1 MSSTNKYDENSN
13 KESLKKNGTL
23 TRRKFAK
30 ISLTAIAVGGIAVFL
45 KKVTPPI
52 GVWGANFPINKLV
65 HSAFRL
71 TDHCSLLNLD
81 YYFVNCEYRGGK
93 IWAKYGP
100 HENYMVVR
108 LPQQHIAEQSF
119 DDGSTGPYK
128 AATYISNYSYL
139 VFRILFPEDGFWESI
154 ASGNDGK
161 YTSIGLTKED
171 LLNWNNEEKFRLVV
185 RQDLTESL
193 FELCKPEYY
202 NNPPSDIHII
212 DSLKKKDPRIADSTE
227 LGKLLQDHLENR
239 YPFQQKQKSA
249 NHDSLKINID
259 SSIYDINRIP
269 KAYGDPITAIELP
282 WRLIISPKLP
292 DSSRFKFKWDIPP
305 TAIEQNDSEKKA
317 NKQRHKLWTATLSI
331 AERNDTEY
339 LNKKRSEAKKN
350 DEDHQQASTGSLND
364 VINQLE
370 LMILGSPDYL
380 ITSDQ
385 YNDILPTGAH
395 RKDLVALY
403 IKLKVLARTEKLVLS
418 AIGATVKIHLKNEKI
433 EDALKRSIG
442 VIEWNQIIS
451 FGRDE
456 KVEVSTLF
464 LEAEFGHKMAYIQ
477 IAERQLRDGE
487 YVLIKTP
494 YIMPL
499 DISKDYT
506 NHITQTT
513 DLKDKDGS
521 TQVISRFNTPFKK
534 ITFLETKPKRLI
546 MNKKDDGTQEEF
558 NQDQLN
564 QTKTSFQFEAIDW
577 HDNVIRFT
585 KEINAITFNYA
596 LSSISGIDGATNTS
610 LRSKAFGNKDIYVP
624 EPSISIPDTSKF
636 ILKDINVIESD
647 PKNDNQVKID
657 SLDKTLG
664 LIKSNTKYFT
674 RALDSVYLHGSP
686 LPETIKIEDY
696 LNEVDEYYDNF
707 FQYIKNIV
715 FDLYSKTNATSS
727 DIQTKIQTI
736 DFEFLK
742 AFLIEHYLF
751 IGKTNFSKIVS
762 LYQKILFDNKLILEN
777 EDLLTK
783 NFQII
788 FSKKEKIILDDF
800 NLYLKA
806 SFDSG
811 INLNLQNDPLT
822 DQNIQDILNIVEK
835 TYKDEFLKW
844 IIAYNCIFSTN
855 TILEESS
862 KQLIRQLATDF
873 PEISKTISKLQ
884 ILFNQG
890 KDKANALIENITE
903 RLELFYQ
910 LEQKA
915 KDIPGLILLQ
925 KQKIGYAIREKFDE
939 EINKNLGKSRKEL
952 EDDVANA
959 TGQVKKSLSELE
971 SEYIIFKG
979 GLRQASNKTFDFFHD
994 YAIIP
999 QVQQAKVYVSALNK
1013 LVNEDLPISINYAKD
1028 YLENQVRDAEFE
1040 VKQNAAM
1047 VFAEVQQYSREQV
1060 KGLIQKVGDKM
1071 PGFNIEVPAH
1081 YLTYARNPQELVD
1094 SAVENVRSQL
1104 GLPDNFKKQ
1113 ITDYSRDLIF
1123 ISDEVKNAVKVI
1135 DDLKNADPKKYFK
1148 DLGAKLFGS
1157 IGLEDILD
1165 IGFDLPRL
1173 TELPDRLI
1181 YQVSTDKFKNFQA
1194 AFVVF
1199 KPNAKAGGAP
1209 TRLELFVSKSL
1220 KNAQEYH
1227 AYTQLNN
1234 FSVGVVIGGTEVLTI
1249 TFEQFKITSSPN
1261 QPKKTDVSITDVK
1274 LGGPLEFIAELAKR
1288 FMAPGNGMRIKP
1300 GPRSLTVDYTIVLPD
1315 IKAPAFNF
1323 RNLQL
1328 VIGVNI
1334 PYDPSTLKA
1343 ISFMIGVNKPED
1355 KFLVSAGTYGGRG
1368 HFQIRATPK
1377 GIEQIDIAIELGAYA
1392 SIDLGIGKGEVF
1404 LFFGFWFVTGKD
1416 DTGQNFIKAV
1426 AYVICAGS
1434 ATVLGFITIGVSVL
1448 IALTYIKRGG
1458 ESLFYGEAVVTYSV
1472 KIAFFKK
1479 EFSLRYYKEI
1489 AGSSKGNNT
1498 QSLQTGAILLNAT
1511 APGGV
1516 SVNNDFGA
1524 MGFEDVFENEN
1535 ALEQYLSCFA

>member
-1 MSSTNKYDENSN
+1 MINPGIQDENP
-13 KESLKKNGTL
+13 KKKGTL
-23 TRRKFAK
+23 TRRKFTK

-45 KKVTPPI
+45 KKVAPPI
-52 GVWGANFPINKLV
+52 EVWGANFPINKLV

-71 TDHCSLLNLD
+71 IDHRSLLNLE
-81 YYFVNCEYRGGK
+81 YYFINCEYEGNK

-100 HENYMVVR
+100 YENYMVVR
-108 LPQQHIAEQSF
+108 LPQQHIAEQNFNVDSK
-119 DDGSTGPYK
+119 GPYK
-128 AATYISNYSYL
+128 AATYISNYSYM
-139 VFRILFPEDGFWESI
+139 VFRILFPEDGFWKSI
-154 ASGNDGK
+154 ATRNDGK
-161 YTSIGLTKED
+161 YTSISLTKED
-171 LLNWNNEEKFRLVV
+171 LLNWNNEEKFRLVI

-193 FELCKPEYY
+193 FELANTGYY
-202 NNPPSDIHII
+202 NNPPDTLAVDRHQIELAKEALDTATDIHEQNIKLDAAKSKYII
-212 DSLKKKDPRIADSTE
+212 DSTKVRQDS
-227 LGKLLQDHLENR
+227 LENH
-239 YPFQQKQKSA
+239 YPFQQIIDADSNRFKNKKDSSRIK
-249 NHDSLKINID
+249 DSLR
-259 SSIYDINRIP
+259 INRIP

-292 DSSRFKFKWDIPP
+292 DSSRFEFKWDIPS
-305 TAIEQNDSEKKA
+305 TAIEQNDSEKKE

-331 AERNDTEY
+331 VERNHTEC
-339 LNKKRSEAKKN
+339 LNKKRSQAKKN

-380 ITSDQ
+380 ISSDQ
-385 YNDILPTGAH
+385 YNDILPTGAN

-403 IKLKVLARTEKLVLS
+403 IKLKVLARTEKLTLS

-433 EDALKRSIG
+433 EDALKKGIG

-464 LEAEFGHKMAYIQ
+464 LEAEFGHKMAFIQ
-477 IAERQLRDGE
+477 IAERQLRDGL

-513 DLKDKDGS
+513 DIKDKDGNP
-521 TQVISRFNTPFKK
+521 QIISRFNAPFKK
-534 ITFLETKPKRLI
+534 ITFLETKPK
-546 MNKKDDGTQEEF
+546 
-558 NQDQLN
+558 QLFPDKFSQTGLT

-577 HDNVIRFT
+577 HDNVITFS
-585 KEINAITFNYA
+585 KEINALPFGAVVDNAWLESNKSLKNIIA
-596 LSSISGIDGATNTS
+596 PEDIKSSFYKSSPDVFLENSIPIISDSLLNDKFIKNDSTSFFVGQIDDSLKS
-610 LRSKAFGNKDIYVP
+610 LRKHDKA
-624 EPSISIPDTSKF
+624 
-636 ILKDINVIESD
+636 IESLTYTV
-647 PKNDNQVKID
+647 QA
-657 SLDKTLG
+657 
-664 LIKSNTKYFT
+664 SNTTFFYSANPAEAIDLLKSYF
-674 RALDSVYLHGSP
+674 D
-686 LPETIKIEDY
+686 D
-696 LNEVDEYYDNF
+696 F
-707 FQYIKNIV
+707 FQYLKVSIQTLTQSAKLDFEAILKEVSLNSFKIYLITKYIIPNEDIYRNFKSQKSQLKDSYQNLVSAFEAKKNIDPTQDV
-715 FDLYSKTNATSS
+715 FKGFEQFFKEIS
-727 DIQTKIQTI
+727 QTKREII
-736 DFEFLK
+736 N
-742 AFLIEHYLF
+742 LF
-751 IGKTNFSKIVS
+751 ITNSNLDFFA
-762 LYQKILFDNKLILEN
+762 ILQRIDKN
-777 EDLLTK
+777 EVT
-783 NFQII
+783 
-788 FSKKEKIILDDF
+788 S
-800 NLYLKA
+800 
-806 SFDSG
+806 
-811 INLNLQNDPLT
+811 T
-822 DQNIQDILNIVEK
+822 DQDNLFLAYY
-835 TYKDEFLKW
+835 YKL
-844 IIAYNCIFSTN
+844 
-855 TILEESS
+855 SS
-862 KQLIRQLATDF
+862 DF
-873 PEISKTISKLQ
+873 PEVSKQIRILTGLFVNEQNNIDQIVELVKKKISVIDQ
-884 ILFNQG
+884 IE
-890 KDKANALIENITE
+890 KIAEN
-903 RLELFYQ
+903 
-910 LEQKA
+910 
-915 KDIPGLILLQ
+915 IPGLILFQ
-925 KQKIGYAIREKFDE
+925 KQKIGYAIKEKYDDIE
-939 EINKNLGKSRKEL
+939 KPLGTTRQQLVDKL
-952 EDDVANA
+952 TDT

-979 GLRQASNKTFDFFHD
+979 GLRQASNKAFDFFHD

-1028 YLENQVRDAEFE
+1028 YIENQVRDAEFE

-1094 SAVENVRSQL
+1094 SAIENVRSQL
-1104 GLPDNFKKQ
+1104 GLSNDFKKQ

-1165 IGFDLPRL
+1165 RGFDLPRL
-1173 TELPDRLI
+1173 AELPDKLI
-1181 YQVSTDKFKNFQA
+1181 YQVSTDKFKNFRA
-1194 AFVVF
+1194 ALVVF
-1199 KPNAKAGGAP
+1199 KPSAKAGGAP

-1234 FSVGVVIGGTEVLTI
+1234 FSIGVVIGGTEVLTI

-1274 LGGPLEFIAELAKR
+1274 LGGPLEFIADLAKK

-1355 KFLVSAGTYGGRG
+1355 KFLVSAGIYGGRG
-1368 HFQIRATPK
+1368 HFQLRATPK

-1524 MGFEDVFENEN
+1524 TSFEDVFENEH